1 MPQTTEVSA
10 ETYQQRLTKLQDAMK
25 EFGLQAIV
33 LEPGPAMVYLT
44 GVRWGKSE
52 RTFAVVL
59 PAKGAPAWVLPGFE
73 EMRAREL
80 IRPGDDIRVWQEDES
95 PYQRIVQA
103 KKDRGITTGRVG
115 MDDGARFFVFDGIRK
130 LAPAM
135 DYVSAMAAL
144 KAAGVDLTQA
154 CRQGRG
160 LANSLPK
167 TRRRSKNEREKILT
181 LS

>member
-10 ETYQQRLTKLQDAMK
+10 ETYQQRLIKLQDAMK

-33 LEPGPAMVYLT
+33 LEPGPAMLYLT

-59 PAKGAPAWVLPGFE
+59 PVKGAPAWVLPGFE

-95 PYQRIVQA
+95 PYERIA
-103 KKDRGITTGRVG
+103 AGLKDRGIASGKVG
-115 MDDGARFFVFDGIRK
+115 IDAAARFFVYDGIHK
-130 LAPAM
+130 LLPRLEFT
-135 DYVSAMAAL
+135 AATPTL
-144 KAAGVDLTQA
+144 KSAGV
-154 CRQGRG
+154 
-160 LANSLPK
+160 P
-167 TRRRSKNEREKILT
+167 
-181 LS
+181 

>member
-1 MPQTTEVSA
+1 MQQTTEISA
-10 ETYQQRLTKLQDAMK
+10 DTYQQRLTKLQDAMK

-59 PAKGAPAWVLPGFE
+59 PVKGAPVWVLPGFE

-80 IRPGDDIRVWQEDES
+80 IHPGDDIRVWQEDES

-103 KKDRGITTGRVG
+103 LKDRGIAAGRIG
-115 MDDGARFFVFDGIRK
+115 IDDAARFFVFDGIRK
-130 LAPAM
+130 LAPKM
-135 DYVSAMAAL
+135 DYVAAMPAL
-144 KAAGVDLTQA
+144 NAAGVDVSQPA
-154 CRQGRG
+154 ARGR
-160 LANSLPK
+160 K
-167 TRRRSKNEREKILT
+167 
-181 LS
+181 